1 LSLSLWGQIKILS
14 PAMRARIGV
23 DRMLDRNDRMGE
35 VLGASIEIQKEINL
49 NRDRAKKEKSPSVS
63 SVPLW

>member
-1 LSLSLWGQIKILS
+1 
-14 PAMRARIGV
+14 MRARIGV